1 MNRHI
6 KVIPIVGLSL
16 VVMVGA
22 LPATALANPLLS
34 GYGGPGQGSQA
45 ILGSALVN
53 GPRGGGGGAGGAN
66 GSSSASPGSG
76 AGANGA
82 VAAPRGSG
90 RSNGSAAG
98 DRSPASRRAATGAGG
113 NGKDGQASVGALG
126 MYPVSE
132 RDGAGRSPGALGFSA
147 DDLLY
152 MIFALGALAFA
163 GVFTRRLAHTTAAAR
178 RR

>member
-16 VVMVGA
+16 AVVLA
-22 LPATALANPLLS
+22 LPVTGLANPLLS

-45 ILGSALVN
+45 ILGSALLN

-66 GSSSASPGSG
+66 GSSSAGVGSG
-76 AGANGA
+76 GGGA
-82 VAAPRGSG
+82 VAATHGSGASTRSAAGGQGTASG
-90 RSNGSAAG
+90 RSAI
-98 DRSPASRRAATGAGG
+98 GAGG
-113 NGKDGQASVGALG
+113 QGDRHASVGAAG
-126 MYPVSE
+126 IYPASE
-132 RDGAGRSPGALGFSA
+132 RDLAGQSEGALGLSA

-152 MIFALGALAFA
+152 IIFAFGALAFA
-163 GVFTRRLAHTTAAAR
+163 GVFTRRLTQTTAAGR